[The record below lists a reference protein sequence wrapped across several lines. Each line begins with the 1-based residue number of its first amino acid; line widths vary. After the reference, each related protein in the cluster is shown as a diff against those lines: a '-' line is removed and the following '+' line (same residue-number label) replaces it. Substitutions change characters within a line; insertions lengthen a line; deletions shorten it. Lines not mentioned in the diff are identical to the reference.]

1 MKISYECDELIQ
13 EIKKDISEFGA
24 TDKAYAVFKKIQ
36 GATFL
41 VNYLLD
47 EETAPTSEELEDGYA
62 QLMTLGEILNFLEKQ
77 NQII

>member
-1 MKISYECDELIQ
+1 MKISYKCDELIQ
-13 EIKKDISEFGA
+13 EIKKDIAEFGA
-24 TDKAYAVFKKIQ
+24 DDKAYAIFKEIQ

-47 EETAPTSEELEDGYA
+47 EENAPTSEELEGGYA